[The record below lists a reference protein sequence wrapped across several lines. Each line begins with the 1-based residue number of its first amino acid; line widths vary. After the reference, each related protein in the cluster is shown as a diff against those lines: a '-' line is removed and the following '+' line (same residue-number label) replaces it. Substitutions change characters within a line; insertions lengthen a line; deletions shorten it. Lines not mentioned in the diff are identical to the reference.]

1 MIRKNF
7 LTQRITCFCIFII
20 FLSVI
25 SGLVGGKVYGKD
37 AKKNVLFISSY
48 NESFLSVPDQI
59 TGVKSVLEPANVHVD
74 LEYMDTKRF
83 VTEES
88 DRLFYEMIRYKIEH
102 LPAYDAIIVG
112 DDYALQFV
120 MEHQEDLFKDIPIAF
135 LGVNN
140 LETAEIADDNPYIT
154 GIIEEMS
161 VKENIELGRSI
172 NKTADKIVAIVDD
185 TLTGV
190 GDKNQFYALAEEFPE
205 LTFSHINVSAY
216 TFEQVGKMVEDIGD
230 DTILMYFSMYTDIT
244 GENITIPEAI
254 GILTEHARV
263 PIIRAEVG
271 GVGMGILGGKM
282 VSYLDSGKIA
292 ADMILQVFNGTPVES
307 IPVVKTSPNRY
318 IFDYNI
324 IEKYNIN
331 INDLPKDSEIVNQK
345 TSFFKQHPQLV
356 INSIIIL
363 SALIIIVIILAID
376 NIKRRIIEKQL
387 QESHEE
393 LAQTFEELTASE
405 EELRAQYDTI
415 QEHSQ
420 EIEILNQKY
429 GIAIES
435 TESAVW
441 EYDIVNNAF
450 HVSNNFINSINSAIY
465 DNEDIYKIFKLLF
478 KDNGHLELISEYHKY
493 KEGLTDKINVQIQIY
508 DEHDNK
514 RWVLVRGRGVKDA
527 KGDLNIIHGI
537 LLEVTKLKEQEEY
550 IDFLAKHDYLTNLPN
565 RLNFM
570 NRLSLDIK
578 REQPGAI
585 LLLDIDNFKSIN
597 DTLGHIYGD
606 KMLQEIACRL
616 LSLTDDKC
624 FVSRFGGDEFLILID
639 GDKEEGNVEKYI
651 EELKKLFHE
660 PFILKGKEYYIQF
673 SIGITFY
680 PNDSL
685 NIDQLLINVDTAM
698 YHVKKSGKNSYM
710 YYCEDM
716 LEELKDK
723 SEIEQILRNAL
734 KEDGFALAYQPQVN
748 VETGEI
754 EEFEALIRLKKH
766 RLSPAVFINVAEET
780 GLIIDIGRWVTKEVI
795 RQLVNWKEKGYELKP
810 VAINFS
816 SKQLKDTEY
825 FNFLTHTIEEYAIET
840 KYLEIEIT
848 ESILMEQTEETMNF
862 LTRIKELGIRIAL
875 DDFGTGYSSL
885 NYLTF
890 IPVDKIKLDKSLC
903 EKFLKLDNIKV
914 MNSLIALVHSLQLV
928 ITAEG
933 IEEIEQYNRLKSS
946 GCDYIQGYL
955 FSRPLF
961 EAELDTIYG
970 TNLLEKINTK

>member
-1 MIRKNF
+1 MISKKFIVR
-7 LTQRITCFCIFII
+7 TITYFCFFII
-20 FLSVI
+20 LLSVI
-25 SGLVGGKVYGKD
+25 FNPWNKVYGSE

-59 TGVKSVLEPANVHVD
+59 AGVKSVLEPANVHVD

-88 DRLFYEMIRYKIEH
+88 DKLFYELIKYKIH
-102 LPAYDAIIVG
+102 NLPKYDAVIAG
-112 DDYALQFV
+112 DDYALNFV
-120 MEHQEDLFKDIPIAF
+120 MDHQEELFKDIPIAF

-140 LETAEIADDNPYIT
+140 LETAELAEKDPYIT

-161 VKENIELGRSI
+161 VKENIELGIRI
-172 NKTADKIVAIVDD
+172 NENASKIVAIVDD
-185 TLTGV
+185 TQTGV
-190 GDKNQFYALAEEFPE
+190 GDKNQFYALEEEFPE
-205 LTFSHINVSAY
+205 LSFRDINVSAY
-216 TFEQVGKMVEDIGD
+216 TFDQVGKMVEEIKD
-230 DTILMYFSMYTDIT
+230 DTILMYFSMYTDVT
-244 GENITIPEAI
+244 GENLTIPEAI
-254 GILTEHARV
+254 NILKQHAKV

-271 GVGMGILGGKM
+271 GIGMGILGGKM
-282 VSYLDSGKIA
+282 VSYLESGKIA
-292 ADMILQVFNGTPVES
+292 ANMILDVFHGTAIES
-307 IPVVKTSPNRY
+307 IPIVRTSPNHY

-324 IEKYNIN
+324 MKQYNIHKK
-331 INDLPKDSEIVNQK
+331 DLPKDSEIVGKKPN
-345 TSFFKQHPQLV
+345 FFEQHPHLV
-356 INSIIIL
+356 INSLVIL
-363 SALIIIVIILAID
+363 TALLIIVVILLID
-376 NIKRRIIEKQL
+376 NIKRRMIEKQL

-441 EYDIVNNAF
+441 EYDIANNSF
-450 HVSNNFINSINSAIY
+450 HVSNNFIKAINSSIKET
-465 DNEDIYKIFKLLF
+465 EDINKIFRLLF
-478 KDNGHLELISEYHKY
+478 KDNGQEKLISEFYKY
-493 KEGLTDKINVQIQIY
+493 KNGITDKINVQIQIY
-508 DEHDNK
+508 DQNDNK
-514 RWVLVRGRGVKDA
+514 RWVIVRGRGVKDS
-527 KGDLNIIHGI
+527 KGELNIVHGI
-537 LLEVTKLKEQEEY
+537 LIEVTKLKEQEEY
-550 IDFLAKHDYLTNLPN
+550 IEFLARHDYLTNLPN
-565 RLNFM
+565 RLSFM
-570 NRLSLDIK
+570 NRLSADIAK
-578 REQPGAI
+578 DRPGAI

-597 DTLGHIYGD
+597 DTLGHMFGD
-606 KMLQEIACRL
+606 KMLQDIACRL

-639 GDKEEGNVEKYI
+639 GNKETGHVEKYI
-651 EELKKLFHE
+651 EELKAIFHD

-673 SIGITFY
+673 SIGITYY
-680 PNDSL
+680 PEDSL

-710 YYCEDM
+710 CYSEDM
-716 LEELKDK
+716 LDELKGK

-734 KEDGFALAYQPQVN
+734 KDDGFALAYQPQVN

-766 RLSPAVFINVAEET
+766 RISPATFINVAEET
-780 GLIIDIGRWVTKEVI
+780 GLIIEIGRWVTREVI
-795 RQLVNWKEKGYELKP
+795 RQIVCWREKGYELKP

-825 FNFLTHTIEEYAIET
+825 FNFLTNTITEYGIDSR
-840 KYLEIEIT
+840 YLEIEIT
-848 ESILMEQTEETMNF
+848 ESILMEQTEETMSF

-914 MNSLIALVHSLQLV
+914 MNSLIALAHSLQLV

-933 IEEIEQYNRLKSS
+933 IEEVEQFKRLKSG

-961 EAELDTIYG
+961 ESELDTIYG
-970 TNLLEKINTK
+970 CNLLEKINIV

>member
-1 MIRKNF
+1 MSERFPARK
-7 LTQRITCFCIFII
+7 LTCFCIFIM
-20 FLSVI
+20 FLSVVL
-25 SGLVGGKVYGKD
+25 SPLGDKVYGKEE
-37 AKKNVLFISSY
+37 KKNVLFISSY
-48 NESFLSVPDQI
+48 SESFLSVPEQI
-59 TGVKSVLEPANVHVD
+59 EGVKSVLGPANVQVD
-74 LEYMDTKRF
+74 FEFMDTKRF

-88 DRLFYEMIRYKIEH
+88 DKLFYELLKYKIEH
-102 LPAYDAIIVG
+102 LPAYDGVIVG
-112 DDYALQFV
+112 DDYALLFV
-120 MEHQEDLFKDIPIAF
+120 MEHQEDLFKNIPIAF

-140 LETAEIADDNPYIT
+140 LETAKLADKNPYIT

-161 VKENIELGRSI
+161 VKENIELGITI
-172 NKTADKIVAIVDD
+172 NKDADKIVAIVDD

-190 GDKNQFYALAEEFPE
+190 GDKNQFYTFEEEFPE
-205 LTFSHINVSAY
+205 LTFSDINVSQY
-216 TFEQVGKMVEDIGD
+216 TFDEVGKIVEGIGQ
-230 DTILMYFSMYTDIT
+230 DTILMYFSMYTDKT
-244 GENITIPEAI
+244 GKNITIPEAI
-254 GILTEHARV
+254 DILTKHAKV

-271 GVGMGILGGKM
+271 GLGMGILGGKM
-282 VSYLDSGKIA
+282 VSYFDSGKIA
-292 ADMILQVFNGTPVES
+292 AEMILKVFNGTPIES
-307 IPVVKTSPNRY
+307 IPVITTSPNKY
-318 IFDYNI
+318 IFDSNI
-324 IEKYNIN
+324 LKQYHIN
-331 INDLPKDSEIVNQK
+331 KKELPKGSEIVGEK
-345 TSFFKQHPQLV
+345 VSFFKQHPQLV
-356 INSIIIL
+356 INSMVIL
-363 SALIIIVIILAID
+363 FSLIIIVVILSID
-376 NIKRRIIEKQL
+376 NIKRRIMEKQI

-441 EYDIVNNAF
+441 EYDIVNNRF
-450 HVSNNFINSINSAIY
+450 HVSNNFINSINSAIQ
-465 DNEDIYKIFKLLF
+465 DNEDIDNIFKLLF
-478 KDNGHLELISEYHKY
+478 KGNSQTKLISEYRKY
-493 KEGLTDKINVQIQIY
+493 KEGKTDKINIQVEIY
-508 DEHDNK
+508 DQNNNK
-514 RWVLVRGRGVKDA
+514 RWVLVRGRGVKDS
-527 KGDLNIIHGI
+527 KGELNIIHGI

-550 IDFLAKHDYLTNLPN
+550 IEFLAKHDYLTNLPN
-565 RLNFM
+565 RLHFM
-570 NRLSLDIK
+570 NRLSADIR
-578 REQPGAI
+578 RERPGAI

-606 KMLQEIACRL
+606 KMLQDIASRL

-624 FVSRFGGDEFLILID
+624 FVSRFGGDEFLILVAGNKED
-639 GDKEEGNVEKYI
+639 GYVEKYI
-651 EELKKLFHE
+651 EELKKLFDE
-660 PFILKGKEYYIQF
+660 PFILKGREYYIQF
-673 SIGITFY
+673 SIGITYY

-698 YHVKKSGKNSYM
+698 YHVKKTGKNSYM
-710 YYCEDM
+710 NYNEDM
-716 LEELKDK
+716 LEELKGK

-754 EEFEALIRLKKH
+754 AEFEALLRLKKH
-766 RLSPAVFINVAEET
+766 RISPAVFIEVAEET
-780 GLIIDIGRWVTKEVI
+780 GLIIEIGRWVTKEVI
-795 RQLVNWKEKGYELKP
+795 KQIVSWKEKGYEIKP

-816 SKQLKDTEY
+816 GKQLKDTEY
-825 FNFLTHTIEEYAIET
+825 FDFLASTIKEYDIDS
-840 KYLEIEIT
+840 KYIEIEIT

-862 LTRIKELGIRIAL
+862 LSRIKDLGIRIAL

-903 EKFLKLDNIKV
+903 EKFLKFDNVKV
-914 MNSLIALVHSLQLV
+914 LNSLIALVHSLQLV

-933 IEEIEQYNRLKSS
+933 IEEIEQYRRLKSS

-961 EAELDTIYG
+961 ESELDGIYG
-970 TNLLEKINTK
+970 VNFLEKINLE